1 MKRLLHLGLQSLLW
15 FGAWLVFTGKLTR
28 DELLVGV
35 VCSLAAT
42 LASDIAWGTHL
53 TAFGADLRALA
64 QAYYMPGLMLS
75 GTVEIFKVLFR
86 HLFTRHKAESLMLAC
101 DFERGSPGD
110 PRAAARRALAI
121 GYTTMTPN
129 FVVLGIDERKGRML
143 YHQIA
148 KSPVPKMTQ
157 KLGARP

>member
-1 MKRLLHLGLQSLLW
+1 MLW
-15 FGAWLVFTGKLTR
+15 LGAWLLFTGKVTR

-35 VCSLAAT
+35 ACSIIAAV
-42 LASDIAWGTHL
+42 ASDIAWGTHL

-86 HLFTRHKAESLMLAC
+86 HLFTRHEAESLLLAC
-101 DFERGSPGD
+101 AFERGSPDD

-129 FVVLGIDERKGRML
+129 FVVLGIDE
-143 YHQIA
+143 
-148 KSPVPKMTQ
+148 
-157 KLGARP
+157 